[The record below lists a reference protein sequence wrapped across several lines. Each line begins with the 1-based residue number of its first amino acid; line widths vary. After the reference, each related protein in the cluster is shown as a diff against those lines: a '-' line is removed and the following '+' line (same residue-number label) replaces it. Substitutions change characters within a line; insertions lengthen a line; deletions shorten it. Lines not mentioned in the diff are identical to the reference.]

1 MAVEEPPRKS
11 LDLEPEVQVN
21 CIFHVYLV
29 LESFDKLAAQ
39 DMLVKATPCMIPE
52 DMVSELFKLSRFG
65 GNGVPDQINNVA
77 NGQD

>member
-21 CIFHVYLV
+21 CIFHVYLLLLV

-52 DMVSELFKLSRFG
+52 DMVIELFKLSLWRKRCAG
-65 GNGVPDQINNVA
+65 SD
-77 NGQD
+77 